1 MATQNNIN
9 IRALNDFC
17 DLQNKLNELKKD
29 LDDRLN
35 LIKTE
40 LDVVNNNTNLNNPEY
55 YQLDPTL
62 THLRRKDQLL
72 NMNPLERAEEMK
84 KYPQIDGSLVI
95 TDKLKLALVQGSD
108 PYSRRAN
115 EALFKGFWNYKT
127 VPGELAPEV
136 TGYDPNGV
144 NGPIPWGADELRLA
158 AMRATSKYISPYFEE
173 LYAGDGRGETTGD
186 NIRAFTRYRF
196 NVRNLI
202 SSDNSGNILPYP
214 GMAQGLNG
222 QGLNGTPASN
232 LSRTIKLS
240 SPDLGVTTLVSPTP
254 FYVTPF
260 AVMKFYGGKSDDLA
274 CCQGAT
280 DSNVPMCV
288 SAFASYPLEQMADA
302 INKNVYWFNN
312 TGSSPSGPAPF
323 SMYQIYLT
331 TDDDINISIM
341 ARAKKAG
348 YKVLFVTLDAGHSH
362 TADRMYQMASHI
374 PSYADMASS
383 FFSDPVFNL
392 KCYND
397 IKFVG
402 STDPN
407 VLAYCASKT
416 GKTVQELAA
425 LYNKKEAFSYAIPKV
440 LNGLRLC
447 NVTTDPNSL
456 LYRHSVKYLA
466 SMAHSVDVSHN
477 VIRDLYPEFV
487 NIKLP
492 LVIKG
497 TVNVDECLA
506 IQANGADGVVVSNH
520 GGRLYDQA
528 PATVDIVYKVKA
540 AVKAK
545 DPNFGVWLDSGI
557 RRGTDILVAYAN
569 SAELVGV
576 GRPVQYANVVGGRWG
591 VRQVLC
597 QMAFVLRKACQV
609 VGLLDLNNPVNNSKV
624 VYPLYDDNNRPFG
637 HSIWN

>member
-9 IRALNDFC
+9 ISALNNFC
-17 DLQNKLNELKKD
+17 DLQNKLDELKKD

-35 LIKTE
+35 NIKTE
-40 LDVVNNNTNLNNPEY
+40 LDTVYNNTNLNNPEY
-55 YQLDPTL
+55 YSLDGTL
-62 THLRRKDQLL
+62 SHLRKKDQLL
-72 NMNPLERAEEMK
+72 NMDPLERAEEMK
-84 KYPQIDGSLVI
+84 KYPQIDGSLCI
-95 TDKLKLALVQGSD
+95 KDSIKLALVQGSD

-115 EALFKGFWNYKT
+115 EALLKGFWNYKT

-144 NGPIPWGADELRLA
+144 NGPIPWGSDELRLM
-158 AMRATSKYISPYFEE
+158 AMRSTSKYISPYFEE
-173 LYAGDGRGETTGD
+173 LFAGDGRGETTAE

-196 NVRNLI
+196 NIKNLL
-202 SSDNSGNILPYP
+202 SNDNNGNTLLYP

-222 QGLNGTPASN
+222 TPAFN

-260 AVMKFYGGKSDDLA
+260 AAMKFYGGKSDDIA

-288 SAFASYPLEQMADA
+288 SAFASYPLEDM
-302 INKNVYWFNN
+302 INAVQKNVYWFNN
-312 TGSSPSGPAPF
+312 TGSSPTGPAPF

-348 YKVLFVTLDAGHSH
+348 YKVLLVTLDAGHSH
-362 TADRMYQMASHI
+362 AADRMYQMASHI
-374 PSYADMASS
+374 PSFADMASS
-383 FFSDPVFNL
+383 FFSDPVFNW

-407 VLAYCASKT
+407 VLAYCATKS

-425 LYNKKEAFSYAIPKV
+425 LYNKKEAFTYVLPRI

-456 LYRHSVKYLA
+456 LYKHSVKYLA

-520 GGRLYDQA
+520 GGRLYDQC
-528 PATVDIVYKVKA
+528 PATIDIVSKVKA

-545 DPNFGVWLDSGI
+545 DPNFGIWLDSGI

-569 SAELVGV
+569 SADFVAV
-576 GRPVQYANVVGGRWG
+576 GRPCQYANVIGGRWG

-597 QMAFVLRKACQV
+597 QMAFVLRKACQT
-609 VGLLDLNNPVNNSKV
+609 VGLPDLNNSSNNAKV
-624 VYPLYDDNNRPFG
+624 VLPLYDENNRPIG